1 MCSNSAMKC
10 HCARHLW
17 RCNLTH
23 WIPLSLTHQMSP
35 SLNGDRQRGAPYC
48 EIPRKL
54 DNANSLSVRHLH
66 RFVSKQ
72 AMTPEVKERK
82 HGVQAIIQWWGLPCF
97 CRSCYIE
104 RIWKDYFLN
113 VNCFFVLQEFE
124 VSSGLCGILFQTSW
138 AELAQWFHFR
148 YQTLVSKV
156 RIHKPGIFGR
166 LVINCQSIA
175 ALPWETGE
183 TSRGLD
189 RIFETHA
196 ALQGCDSQDD
206 AHRCTNTTYSRY
218 HKRTVSAPSKKT
230 NELLDG
236 RPSWTWRIDPEKPSG
251 LWRNMADPWVLLAWK
266 LTHDSYI
273 HHVFAIFCVLIMF
286 TYIYATGSS
295 SYAV

>member
-35 SLNGDRQRGAPYC
+35 SLNGDRQQGAPYC

-113 VNCFFVLQEFE
+113 VNCFFRSPRVWSFFGTLWYFISNGLGGTGPMVSLQIPD
-124 VSSGLCGILFQTSW
+124 LGIQSQNSQAWNLRAS
-138 AELAQWFHFR
+138 R
-148 YQTLVSKV
+148 YQLPVHCS
-156 RIHKPGIFGR
+156 F
-166 LVINCQSIA
+166 
-175 ALPWETGE
+175 AL
-183 TSRGLD
+183 R
-189 RIFETHA
+189 
-196 ALQGCDSQDD
+196 
-206 AHRCTNTTYSRY
+206 N
-218 HKRTVSAPSKKT
+218 
-230 NELLDG
+230 
-236 RPSWTWRIDPEKPSG
+236 
-251 LWRNMADPWVLLAWK
+251 WRNFK
-266 LTHDSYI
+266 G
-273 HHVFAIFCVLIMF
+273 F
-286 TYIYATGSS
+286 G
-295 SYAV
+295 

>member
-17 RCNLTH
+17 WCNLTH

-66 RFVSKQ
+66 RFVSEQ
-72 AMTPEVKERK
+72 AMTPEVKENTVSK
-82 HGVQAIIQWWGLPCF
+82 PSSNDGVCRVFAGLVTL
-97 CRSCYIE
+97 
-104 RIWKDYFLN
+104 K
-113 VNCFFVLQEFE
+113 EFDRTTFSTWI
-124 VSSGLCGILFQTSW
+124 VSSVLLLRDSVVFSFKRLGRNWPNGFTSDTRSW
-138 AELAQWFHFR
+138 YPKSEFTSLESSG
-148 YQTLVSKV
+148 VS
-156 RIHKPGIFGR
+156 
-166 LVINCQSIA
+166 LSIA
-175 ALPWETGE
+175 IP
-183 TSRGLD
+183 
-189 RIFETHA
+189 
-196 ALQGCDSQDD
+196 LQLCPEKLEKLQGVWIGYSKLMQQLFKGCDSQDD
-206 AHRCTNTTYSRY
+206 AHRCTNTTYSKY

-230 NELLDG
+230 NGLLDG

-273 HHVFAIFCVLIMF
+273 HHVFAICCVLIMF
-286 TYIYATGSS
+286 TQIYATGSS

>member
-1 MCSNSAMKC
+1 MQIAC
-10 HCARHLW
+10 LW
-17 RCNLTH
+17 DICIDLWANRP
-23 WIPLSLTHQMSP
+23 WHQKSKKE
-35 SLNGDRQRGAPYC
+35 NT
-48 EIPRKL
+48 
-54 DNANSLSVRHLH
+54 
-66 RFVSKQ
+66 VSKPSSNDGVCRVF
-72 AMTPEVKERK
+72 AGLVTLKE
-82 HGVQAIIQWWGLPCF
+82 F
-97 CRSCYIE
+97 E
-104 RIWKDYFLN
+104 RTTFSTWI
-113 VNCFFVLQEFE
+113 VSSVLQEFE
-124 VSSGLCGILFQTSW
+124 VSSGLCGILFQTAW

-218 HKRTVSAPSKKT
+218 HKQTVSAPSKTT